1 MFQKKKEKTKP
12 ATKRDSKFT
21 FAICIVGNM
30 NWICQWKYLPT
41 QLSSSSGSII
51 AMRVCCCCPCC
62 SPCCCCCCSCC
73 CCCLSPA
80 QITCWL
86 TWNSVCHFHITN
98 VIYCVNFVQIFSHNN
113 NNKKNNNA
121 EGDKATA
128 AVQLEVYLI
137 LFGKAIKK
145 KAASICM
152 EFKPFQSRSRQME
165 SFRCVCVFSDL
176 WFAICVLGIWE
187 FLKKLTLGTF

>member
-1 MFQKKKEKTKP
+1 M
-12 ATKRDSKFT
+12 
-21 FAICIVGNM
+21 
-30 NWICQWKYLPT
+30 
-41 QLSSSSGSII
+41 
-51 AMRVCCCCPCC
+51 
-62 SPCCCCCCSCC
+62 
-73 CCCLSPA
+73 
-80 QITCWL
+80 
-86 TWNSVCHFHITN
+86 
-98 VIYCVNFVQIFSHNN
+98 QIFSHNN
-113 NNKKNNNA
+113 NNNKKNSNA

-165 SFRCVCVFSDL
+165 SFRCVCVYSVICDL
-176 WFAICVLGIWE
+176 RFAICVFGIWE

>member
-1 MFQKKKEKTKP
+1 
-12 ATKRDSKFT
+12 
-21 FAICIVGNM
+21 M

-62 SPCCCCCCSCC
+62 SPCCWCCYCCCC

-152 EFKPFQSRSRQME
+152 EFKPFQSRSTQME
-165 SFRCVCVFSDL
+165 SFRCVCVYSVICDLRFVCLAFENFWRNWHLAHSRQGLDPPPTSDL
-176 WFAICVLGIWE
+176 RTV
-187 FLKKLTLGTF
+187 